1 VQRPRRRGGH
11 PSGPHRDS
19 LRVSR
24 TAKWGSFEAELLFRR
39 LTRQHLLHT
48 VDSLDALADLV
59 VVDRVRINH
68 YARPRH
74 LEGLRATIS
83 DLDAVTATISLEQPI
98 GRSTTS
104 RLRCPPLALDHLIPV
119 SS

>member
-1 VQRPRRRGGH
+1 MGELRG
-11 PSGPHRDS
+11 
-19 LRVSR
+19 
-24 TAKWGSFEAELLFRR
+24 ELLFRR

-48 VDSLDALADLV
+48 IDSLDALADLV

-68 YARPRH
+68 CARPRH

-83 DLDAVTATISLEQPI
+83 DLDAVTATISLDQPI
-98 GRSTTS
+98 GRSTTRS
-104 RLRCPPLALDHLIPV
+104 LRCPPLALDHRSPG